1 MSLPKLSYYSSII
14 FLAALLLSTASL
26 LSTGQGTTNSYFYRV
41 YFKDKGDRNPDNI
54 ALETLVSPR
63 AIERRSKIEITK
75 ADVRDLPV
83 WQGYIDQI
91 KSSGL
96 SLHCKSKWMNT
107 ALFKA
112 SYSVDINTI
121 LDLPFVTDIRVVKRP
136 GIKSSF
142 LNKLD
147 FVETADDFS
156 AYDRPITMVNG
167 YPLHNSGYNGNNVLI
182 AVLDGGFINADQVSS
197 LNHLRARN
205 GIKYTY
211 DYVNNSRVVYNSS
224 THGTAVLSILAGK
237 LDGFIAGTATG
248 ADYLLLKT
256 EDVATEYPCEED
268 FWIAGAEFADSAGV
282 DIISSSL
289 GYYTFDDPS
298 LNYKYADLDGN
309 SAFITRAADIA
320 AAKGILIVNSAGNE
334 RNKEW
339 KRIIF
344 PSDGDSVL
352 ASGAVQGNNVIST
365 FSSAGPSYDRR
376 VKPDI
381 STMGVSVPLQT
392 ATNSVTRGSGTSFS
406 CPVLSGMAAC
416 LIQAMPEAGNYDIAE
431 AIRRSGDR
439 VSAPDSLYGYGIPDM
454 VIALNKLQDKYVKI
468 PEDSPVTAPN
478 PTTGDFEIIL
488 KEQSRKMTVEVFSSS
503 GTTIFKAVYPQYAG
517 RRIRITELQNQ
528 DQGIY
533 LVRITTE
540 TGTSVHKVIK
550 INYL

>member
-1 MSLPKLSYYSSII
+1 MSPPKLLYYNICLFIS
-14 FLAALLLSTASL
+14 ALLLLTVSRPA
-26 LSTGQGTTNSYFYRV
+26 TGQGITDLYFYRV
-41 YFKDKGDRNPDNI
+41 YFIDKGDRNPNNTS
-54 ALETLVSPR
+54 LETLVSLK
-63 AIERRSKIEITK
+63 AIERRSKNGINN
-75 ADVRDLPV
+75 ADYRDLPV
-83 WQGYIDQI
+83 WQGYIDKI
-91 KSSGL
+91 KSAGL

-112 SYSVDINTI
+112 SSSIDINTI
-121 LDLPFVTDIRVVKRP
+121 LDLPFVKDILIVKKP

-142 LNKLD
+142 SNKLD
-147 FVETADDFS
+147 FQETADDFS

-167 YPLHNSGYNGNNVLI
+167 YPLHNSGYIGNNVLI
-182 AVLDGGFINADQVSS
+182 AILDGGFISADQISS
-197 LNHLRARN
+197 LNHLRNRK

-211 DYVNNSRVVYNSS
+211 DFVNNAPLVYNSS

-237 LDGFIAGTATG
+237 ITGFIAGTATG

-256 EDVATEYPCEED
+256 EDIATEFPCEED

-298 LNYKYADLDGN
+298 LNYKYSDLDGN
-309 SAFITRAADIA
+309 TAFITIAADIA
-320 AAKGILIVNSAGNE
+320 AAKGILVVNSAGNE

-344 PSDGDSVL
+344 PSDGDSVMTS
-352 ASGAVQGNNVIST
+352 AAVQGDNLISA

-416 LIQAMPEAGNYDIAE
+416 LIQAVPEAGNYDIIE
-431 AIRRSGDR
+431 AIRASANR

-454 VIALNKLQDKYVKI
+454 LMALNKLQDKFLII
-468 PEDSPVTAPN
+468 PEDSPVAAPN
-478 PTTGDFEIIL
+478 PTSGDFEIVL
-488 KEQSRKMTVEVFSSS
+488 KEESLEITVEIYSMS
-503 GTTIFKAVYPQYAG
+503 GTMLLRKEYPHYAG
-517 RRIRITELQNQ
+517 RRITITELQNR

-533 LVRITTE
+533 MVRITTDN
-540 TGTSVHKVIK
+540 GTSVHKVIK
-550 INYL
+550 INY

>member
-1 MSLPKLSYYSSII
+1 MSPPKHLYYNISIFI
-14 FLAALLLSTASL
+14 SALLLITVSRTA
-26 LSTGQGTTNSYFYRV
+26 TGQGITNSYFYRV
-41 YFKDKGDRNPDNI
+41 YFADKGDRNINNT
-54 ALETLVSPR
+54 ALETLVSPK
-63 AIERRSKIEITK
+63 AIERRKKNGITN
-75 ADVRDLPV
+75 ADYRDLPV
-83 WQGYIDQI
+83 FQRYIDQI

-112 SYSVDINTI
+112 SSSIDISTI
-121 LDLPFVTDIRVVKRP
+121 LDFPFVTDIHVVKKP

-142 LNKLD
+142 INKLD
-147 FVETADDFS
+147 FQETADDFS

-167 YPLHNSGYNGNNVLI
+167 YPLHNSGYVGNNVLI
-182 AVLDGGFINADQVSS
+182 AVLDGGFLNADQISS
-197 LNHLRARN
+197 LSHLRSRK

-211 DYVNNSRVVYNSS
+211 DFVNNSRLVYNSS

-237 LDGFIAGTATG
+237 ISGFIAGTATG

-256 EDVATEYPCEED
+256 EDVATEFPCEED

-298 LNYKYADLDGN
+298 LNYKHSDLDGN
-309 SAFITRAADIA
+309 TAFITRAADIA
-320 AAKGILIVNSAGNE
+320 AAKGILVVNSAGNE

-344 PSDGDSVL
+344 PSDGDSVM
-352 ASGAVQGNNVIST
+352 ASAAVQGNNLIST

-381 STMGVSVPLQT
+381 STMGVNVPLQT
-392 ATNSVTRGSGTSFS
+392 ASNTVTRGNGTSFS

-416 LIQAMPEAGNYDIAE
+416 LIQAVPEAGNYDIIA
-431 AIRRSGDR
+431 AMRASADR
-439 VSAPDSLYGYGIPDM
+439 VNAPDSLYGYGIPDM
-454 VIALNKLQDKYVKI
+454 VLALNKLQDKFLNI
-468 PEDSPVTAPN
+468 PVNNTTPAPN

-488 KEQSRKMTVEVFSSS
+488 KEQSLEITIEIYSLS
-503 GTTIFKAVYPQYAG
+503 GTMIFRKEYPQYAG
-517 RRIRITELQNQ
+517 RRITITELQNR

-533 LVRITTE
+533 MVRITTD

-550 INYL
+550 INY

>member
-1 MSLPKLSYYSSII
+1 MSPPKILYCNISI
-14 FLAALLLSTASL
+14 FVSALLLFTVSL
-26 LSTGQGTTNSYFYRV
+26 PPTGQGITHSYFYRV
-41 YFKDKGDRNPDNI
+41 YFIDKGDRNPNNTS
-54 ALETLVSPR
+54 LETLVSPK
-63 AIERRSKIEITK
+63 AIERRSKNGITN
-75 ADVRDLPV
+75 ADYRDLPV

-96 SLHCKSKWMNT
+96 LFHCKSKWMNT

-112 SYSVDINTI
+112 TSSIDINTI

-136 GIKSSF
+136 GVKSNF
-142 LNKLD
+142 GNKLD
-147 FVETADDFS
+147 IKETADDFS

-167 YPLHNSGYNGNNVLI
+167 YPLHNSGYIGKNVLI
-182 AVLDGGFINADQVSS
+182 AVLDGGFTNADQISS
-197 LNHLRARN
+197 LSHLRNRK

-211 DYVNNSRVVYNSS
+211 DFVNNTQLVYNSS

-237 LDGFIAGTATG
+237 ITGFIAGTATG

-256 EDVATEYPCEED
+256 EDVATEFPCEED

-298 LNYKYADLDGN
+298 LNYKYSDLDGN
-309 SAFITRAADIA
+309 TAFITRAADIA
-320 AAKGILIVNSAGNE
+320 AEKGILVVNSAGNE
-334 RNKEW
+334 RNKVW

-344 PSDGDSVL
+344 PSDGDSVI
-352 ASGAVQGNNVIST
+352 ASAAVQGNNLISA

-381 STMGVSVPLQT
+381 STMGVNVPLQT
-392 ATNSVTRGSGTSFS
+392 TTNTVTRGSGTSFS

-416 LIQAMPEAGNYDIAE
+416 LIQAVPEAGNYDIIE
-431 AIRRSGDR
+431 AIRASADR
-439 VSAPDSLYGYGIPDM
+439 VNAPDSLYGYGIPDM
-454 VIALNKLQDKYVKI
+454 VLALNKLQDKFLII
-468 PEDSPVTAPN
+468 PEDSPVAAPN

-488 KEQSRKMTVEVFSSS
+488 KEESLEITVEIYSLS
-503 GTTIFKAVYPQYAG
+503 GTMILRNEYPQYAG
-517 RRIRITELQNQ
+517 RRIRITELQNR

-533 LVRITTE
+533 MVRITTD

-550 INYL
+550 INY